1 MSRHKAKLPL
11 PSYIVIKKM
20 KEYGKLFFP
29 PRIVARGKLEFVTIR
44 LPADKAAIWNH
55 CGCVCDYEKFR
66 KGMLV
71 HPDSIKA

>member
-1 MSRHKAKLPL
+1 MNQQKPKLPL
-11 PSYIVIKKM
+11 PKYIVLKKM
-20 KEYGKLFFP
+20 KEYGKRYWP
-29 PRIVARGKLEFVTIR
+29 PRIVARGRLDYDVIQ

-55 CGCVCDYEKFR
+55 CGCITDFEKFR